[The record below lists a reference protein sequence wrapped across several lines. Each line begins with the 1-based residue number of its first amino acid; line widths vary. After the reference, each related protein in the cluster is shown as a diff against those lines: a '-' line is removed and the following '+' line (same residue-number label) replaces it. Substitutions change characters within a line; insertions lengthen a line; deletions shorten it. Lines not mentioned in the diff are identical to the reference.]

1 MPGLDR
7 FDERRRSMPASRGA
21 RLDEAR
27 ATLAALRE
35 EQARCE
41 RLGLELPLARCH
53 ERIRY
58 WQFVNGLLAITPLVT
73 PGGAACDGASR

>member
-1 MPGLDR
+1 MIHDP
-7 FDERRRSMPASRGA
+7 FDERRRTMPAGQGA
-21 RLDEAR
+21 RQDEAR

-41 RLGLELPLARCH
+41 RLGLELPLARCR

-58 WQFVNGLLAITPLVT
+58 WQFVHGLLALPSRVA
-73 PGGAACDGASR
+73 PGGTACRDASL